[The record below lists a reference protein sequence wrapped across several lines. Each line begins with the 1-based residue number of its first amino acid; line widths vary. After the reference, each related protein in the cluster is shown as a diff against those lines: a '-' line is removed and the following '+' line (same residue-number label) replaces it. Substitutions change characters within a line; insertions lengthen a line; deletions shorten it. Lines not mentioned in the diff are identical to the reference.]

1 MHGPASQIQDII
13 LQDIEQLILPAN
25 LLSNED
31 LSEEAELESPHS
43 PYQIVAYC
51 CGCERILKFHITASP
66 EGIRG
71 FEQLLLGEISFL
83 CTGCSKAFR
92 NGR

>member
-1 MHGPASQIQDII
+1 MHGSVAQIQDII
-13 LQDIEQLILPAN
+13 LEDIEQLILPAN

-43 PYQIVAYC
+43 PYQIVTYC
-51 CGCERILKFHITASP
+51 GGCERTLKFRITASP

-71 FEQLLLGEISFL
+71 FEQLLLGDISFF
-83 CTGCSKAFR
+83 CTGCSKSFR

>member
-1 MHGPASQIQDII
+1 MHGSAPQIQDIV
-13 LQDIEQLILPAN
+13 LENIEDLILPVN

-31 LSEEAELESPHS
+31 LSEEAELESHYN

-51 CGCERILKFHITASP
+51 AVCQGRLKFHIAASP

-71 FEQLLLGEISFL
+71 FEQLLLGSIGFI
-83 CTGCSKAFR
+83 CTGCSR
-92 NGR
+92 STRHGR